1 MRLRPFIRYY
11 GSKWRLAPLYP
22 PPQGQIIIEPFCG
35 SAQYATLYP
44 DRDVRLYDL
53 DEKLIGAWSFLI
65 KATEREILSLPLML
79 SPGEHIDDHSIPQEA
94 KWLIGYW
101 INMGGAPVKQR
112 TSMSRNHLNTS
123 SQGCT
128 WSEPVRARLAASVK
142 YIRHWEICL
151 ADYREAPDIK
161 ASWFIDPPYQIK
173 GGQYYRKG
181 SRGLDYQELSAW
193 VKSRQGLRIVCEGQ
207 GADWLDF
214 KVLRNHK
221 GIDRSVEYQELVWT
235 DYVDPQLELWSDYE
249 SA

>member
-1 MRLRPFIRYY
+1 MRLRPFIKYY

-53 DEKLIGAWSFLI
+53 DEKLIGAWSFLL
-65 KATEREILSLPLML
+65 KATQREILSLPLML
-79 SPGEHIDDHSIPQEA
+79 SPGEHIDDHSIPEEA

-101 INMGGAPVKQR
+101 ISVTSWPKPVRSASSWHALK
-112 TSMSRNHLNTS
+112 TGRNLS
-123 SQGCT
+123 T
-128 WSEPVRARLAASVK
+128 WSRAKRADLAVSVK

-151 ADYREAPDIK
+151 ADYKEAPDIE

-181 SRGLDYQELSAW
+181 SAGLDYQELSAW

-221 GIDRSVEYQELVWT
+221 GTDRSVEYQELVWT

>member
-22 PPQGQIIIEPFCG
+22 PPRGQIIIEPFCG

-53 DEKLIGAWSFLI
+53 DEKLIGAWSFLLNG
-65 KATEREILSLPLML
+65 TQREILSLPLML

-101 INMGGAPVKQR
+101 INVGAEPKPVRSALSWHALKTGR
-112 TSMSRNHLNTS
+112 HLS
-123 SQGCT
+123 T
-128 WSEPVRARLAASVK
+128 WSRAKRADLAASVK
-142 YIRHWEICL
+142 CIRHWNIHL
-151 ADYREAPDIK
+151 ADYQQAPDVR
-161 ASWFIDPPYQIK
+161 ATWFIDPPYQFK

-181 SRGLDYQELSAW
+181 SKALDYENLSAW

-207 GADWLDF
+207 GADWLNF
-214 KVLRNHK
+214 AVLKSHRGADH
-221 GIDRSVEYQELVWT
+221 SEYKELVWT
-235 DYVDPQLELWSDYE
+235 DYIDPQLDLWSDYAP
-249 SA
+249 S